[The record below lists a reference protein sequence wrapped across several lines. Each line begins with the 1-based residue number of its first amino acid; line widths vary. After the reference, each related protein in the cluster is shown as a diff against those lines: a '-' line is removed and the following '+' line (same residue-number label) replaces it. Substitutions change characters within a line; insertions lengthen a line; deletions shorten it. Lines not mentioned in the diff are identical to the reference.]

1 MRDYEREGVSV
12 TNLRWERTM
21 MVITVR
27 NEVSEDEADLSGGLV
42 GALEI
47 LAVMASRKKMWIS

>member
-42 GALEI
+42 GTLEI

>member
-1 MRDYEREGVSV
+1 MRDYEPEGVSV